1 MRKKSYEFLKS
12 LIEQPSPSGYEQPA
26 QRVYRNY
33 VKGYADEV
41 STDVMGNVAATI
53 RGKQGHPVAML
64 AGHCDEIGFMANYID
79 DNGFIYFRPIGGVD
93 PHLVP
98 GRRVT
103 VHTGEGPVL
112 GVIGRKPIHL
122 HEDQD
127 RKKIVDMKKQFIDIG
142 VKDREAA
149 KSLVSIGDPVTFVD
163 VLEPLQGDR
172 VASRGCDDKTGSFI
186 VAEVLRL
193 IRKKAKSL
201 KATLHA
207 VSTVQ
212 EEIGLRGARTSAY
225 GLEPDVGI
233 AVEVTHA
240 TDYPDVDKK
249 SIGDIRLGHGPVV
262 TRGANI
268 NPKVFDLLV
277 ETARREKIPIQIE
290 GYPRGTGT
298 DANVIQLTRR
308 GVATGLVSIP
318 LRYMHTPVEVVSL
331 ADLEAAANLIT
342 AFVLGLDKKVSFI
355 PE

>member
-1 MRKKSYEFLKS
+1 MNKKSYEFLRS

-26 QRVYRNY
+26 QRVYREY
-33 VKGYADEV
+33 VKAYADEV

-53 RGKQGHPVAML
+53 RGKEGHPVVML
-64 AGHCDEIGFMANYID
+64 AGHCDEIGFLANYID
-79 DNGFIYFRPIGGVD
+79 ENGFIYFKAIGGVD

-98 GRRVT
+98 GRRVKI
-103 VHTGEGPVL
+103 HAKKGAVL

-127 RKKIVDMKKQFIDIG
+127 RKKIADLKKQFIDIG
-142 VKDREAA
+142 ARNRKEADG
-149 KSLVSIGDPVTFVD
+149 LVSIGDPVTFVD
-163 VLEPLQGDR
+163 VLEPLQADR

-193 IRKKAKSL
+193 VHKKVKGL
-201 KATLHA
+201 KATVHA

-233 AVEVTHA
+233 AIEVTHA
-240 TDYPDVDKK
+240 TDYPDMDKK
-249 SIGDIRLGHGPVV
+249 SIGDVRLGQGPVI

-268 NPKVFDLLV
+268 NPRIFELLV
-277 ETARREKIPIQIE
+277 ETARREKIPVQIE

-298 DANVIQLTRR
+298 DANAIQLTRG

-331 ADLEAAANLIT
+331 ADLEATAKLVA
-342 AFVLGLDKKVSFI
+342 AFVMGLDKKVSFI